1 MHQINGTTYHEII
14 PIIDE
19 EQEEIA
25 KVIQKMEISELNTI
39 DIYPNPVSKQ
49 GVIQINLDNENNNAK
64 LIIANLTGKVLKEYE
79 LKNGMN
85 YLEINNTILDQG
97 VYICYIENMQ
107 FRKLGKQFIII
118 Q

>member
-25 KVIQKMEISELNTI
+25 KVIQKMKPSELNAI
-39 DIYPNPVSKQ
+39 DIYPNPVSKY
-49 GVIQINLDNENNNAK
+49 GVIQINLNKENNNSK
-64 LIIANLTGKVLKEYE
+64 LIIANLTGEVLKEYD
-79 LKNGMN
+79 LKNGKN
-85 YLEINNTILDQG
+85 YIEINNTILHQG
-97 VYICYIENMQ
+97 VYIAYITNLT
-107 FRKLGKQFIII
+107 LGKVNKQFIVI